1 MARESSYSY
10 ITYKWNSVFTLLVR
24 HRQNELSWFAY
35 ICQVIYNGQLKLLLI
50 YLPIVSNP
58 CWGPRNK
65 LKDDYRPLSGNLIFL
80 NWFIGKEDQTLVWKC
95 ILFNLNIGDR
105 TTSVLVYLFVYTL
118 HSKTTIWKQNF
129 CQFANQSGHMHKL
142 TNVNIM
148 FYIELLNRLVL
159 VLGHFLPILRLTLL
173 FVSECVYVCM
183 KTKMS
188 CALDAKHAQ

>member
-1 MARESSYSY
+1 MFYIISSLSRTYVLQSFESAYTLTTWQSSYSY

-65 LKDDYRPLSGNLIFL
+65 HKDDYRPLSGNLIFL

-105 TTSVLVYLFVYTL
+105 TTSVLVYLFVYKL
-118 HSKTTIWKQNF
+118 HSKTTIWKQI
-129 CQFANQSGHMHKL
+129 
-142 TNVNIM
+142 VN
-148 FYIELLNRLVL
+148 
-159 VLGHFLPILRLTLL
+159 LPTSQDTCTSLR
-173 FVSECVYVCM
+173 M
-183 KTKMS
+183 
-188 CALDAKHAQ
+188 